1 MRMTITLKYSI
12 AIVLCCAFAKAYGQ
26 EIQAPVLDTK
36 EAVQLMLAN
45 NFGIELA
52 NKQVEVAENNTSIL
66 NAGYLPT
73 LTGNAGVDFTRADS
87 ETDFGGA
94 LDQNGDPRPD
104 NVINDAE
111 TTRYNASINLD
122 YTLFDG
128 LGRYYNYKQLQEQ
141 YNLTQLQARETIEN
155 TMLQLFSVYYEVARL
170 EENMGVL
177 EEALRISQDRE
188 LRAQYQFD
196 YGQVNKLQVLNAQVD
211 ITTDSI
217 NVLNARQSLRNV
229 KRDLNVVLNRNIEN
243 PVTADTTVFFVSRLE
258 LDSFAEKAT
267 QNNVSLLQSEQD
279 IVISD
284 YQIKGAKALF
294 LPTIGLTGSYG
305 WNLSN
310 NPASVFFPST
320 TGTSTSLAAGA
331 SLRWNIF
338 DGGRSVIGLKNA
350 KIVKDSQE
358 LLRKQLEQQVF
369 RDIANARGNYNN
381 AQLVYELQSQNV
393 ITNKDNFNR
402 SQERLKL
409 GQISSVEFRQAQLN
423 LLNAQVTQNAAK
435 YTAKLAELQLLQ
447 LMGQLLNVN
456 F

>member
-1 MRMTITLKYSI
+1 MRMTKTIKYTV
-12 AIVLCCAFAKAYGQ
+12 AIVLFCAFAKAYGQ
-26 EIQAPVLDTK
+26 ELTAPVLNKK
-36 EAVQLMLAN
+36 EAVRLMLVN
-45 NFGIELA
+45 NFGIQLA

-66 NAGYLPT
+66 NAGYLPS
-73 LTGNAGVDFTRADS
+73 LTGNGGVDFTRADS
-87 ETDFGGA
+87 QTDFGGA
-94 LDQNGDPRPD
+94 LDQNGNLRPD
-104 NVINDAE
+104 IMINDAE
-111 TTRYNASINLD
+111 TTRYNASINMD

-170 EENMGVL
+170 EQNIEVL
-177 EEALRISQDRE
+177 DDALRISKDRAK
-188 LRAQYQFD
+188 RAQYQFD
-196 YGQVNKLQVLNAQVD
+196 YGQVNKLEVLNAQVD

-217 NVLNARQSLRNV
+217 NVLNARQNLRNA
-229 KRDLNVVLNRNIEN
+229 KRDLNVVLNRDLEQA
-243 PVTADTTVFFVSRLE
+243 VAADTTVFFVSRLE
-258 LDSFAEKAT
+258 LDSFKERAS
-267 QNNVSLLQSEQD
+267 QNNVTLLQSEQD
-279 IVISD
+279 IMISD

-320 TGTSTSLAAGA
+320 TGTTTTLAAGA

-338 DGGRSVIGLKNA
+338 DGGRSIIGLKNA
-350 KIVKDSQE
+350 RIVKDSQE
-358 LLRKQLEQQVF
+358 LVRKQLEQQVY
-369 RDIANARGNYNN
+369 RDIANASGNYSN
-381 AQLVYELQSQNV
+381 AQAVYELQSQNV

-402 SQERLKL
+402 SQERLSL
-409 GQISSVEFRQAQLN
+409 GQITSVEFRQAQLN
-423 LLNAQVTQNAAK
+423 LRNAQVTQNAAK

>member
-1 MRMTITLKYSI
+1 MIKSIKYSVV
-12 AIVLCCAFAKAYGQ
+12 IVIFCAFAKAHGQ
-26 EIQAPVLDTK
+26 ELAAPVLNKK
-36 EAVQLMLAN
+36 EAVRLMLSN
-45 NFGIELA
+45 NFGIQLA

-66 NAGYLPT
+66 NAGYLPS
-73 LTGNAGVDFTRADS
+73 LTGNGGVDFTRADS
-87 ETDFGGA
+87 QTDFGGA
-94 LDQNGDPRPD
+94 LDQNGNPRPD
-104 NVINDAE
+104 IMINDAE

-170 EENMGVL
+170 EQNIDVL
-177 EEALRISQDRE
+177 DDALRISQDRAK
-188 LRAQYQFD
+188 RAQYQFD
-196 YGQVNKLQVLNAQVD
+196 YGQVNKLEVLNAQVD

-217 NVLNARQSLRNV
+217 NVLNARQNLRNA
-229 KRDLNVVLNRNIEN
+229 KRDLNVVLNRDLEQA
-243 PVTADTTVFFVSRLE
+243 VAADTTVFFVSRLE
-258 LDSFAEKAT
+258 LDSFKERAS
-267 QNNVSLLQSEQD
+267 QNNVTLLQSEQD
-279 IVISD
+279 IMISD

-320 TGTSTSLAAGA
+320 TGTTTTLAAGA

-338 DGGRSVIGLKNA
+338 DGGRSIIGLKNA
-350 KIVKDSQE
+350 RIVKDSQE
-358 LLRKQLEQQVF
+358 LVRKQLEQQVY
-369 RDIANARGNYNN
+369 RDIANASGNYSN
-381 AQLVYELQSQNV
+381 AQAVYELQSQNV
-393 ITNKDNFNR
+393 LTNKDNFNR
-402 SQERLKL
+402 SQERLSL
-409 GQISSVEFRQAQLN
+409 GQITSVEFRQAQLN
-423 LLNAQVTQNAAK
+423 LRNAQVTQNAAK